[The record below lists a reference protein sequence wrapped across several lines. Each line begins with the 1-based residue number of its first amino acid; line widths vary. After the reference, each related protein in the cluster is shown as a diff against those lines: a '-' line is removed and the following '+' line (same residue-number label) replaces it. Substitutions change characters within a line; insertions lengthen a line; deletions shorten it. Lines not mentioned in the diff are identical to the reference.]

1 MSPSMISDSVAF
13 YKSAC
18 MISQCTAAIK
28 AQVTVKFAD
37 PEANKRE
44 RTLEEAA
51 YIHFVDFMDE
61 CAGMLN
67 MT

>member
-1 MSPSMISDSVAF
+1 MISDSAAF
-13 YKSAC
+13 YKSSC

-37 PEANKRE
+37 PEAKRE

-51 YIHFVDFMDE
+51 YIYFVDE

>member
-1 MSPSMISDSVAF
+1 
-13 YKSAC
+13 